1 MNIDI
6 TAEHLKEWRK
16 AERLTQTA
24 LGEMIGLDKYAI
36 TTIETGRRKISDPEQ
51 RLLKLLIHG
60 VPPFPS
66 ARGPYDPQ
74 LDFTHEEWALMTKIA
89 HREGYHSARAWVIQ
103 RIRDFLAMRQAY
115 PEQKEQLQVADPV
128 KIYHTEKSE
137 VKANT
142 KKAT

>member
-1 MNIDI
+1 MKNDI

-16 AERLTQTA
+16 AEGLTQTA

-51 RLLKLLIHG
+51 RLLKLLIYG
-60 VPPFPS
+60 EPPFPS

-74 LDFTHEEWALMTKIA
+74 IDFTHEEWGLMTKIA
-89 HREGYHSARAWVIQ
+89 HREGYHSARPWVIQ

-115 PEQKEQLQVADPV
+115 PEQNTNLSVAEDHATYQ
-128 KIYHTEKSE
+128 KAKDSE
-137 VKANT
+137 AG
-142 KKAT
+142 